1 MLALSKAK
9 STFYGEFMVL
19 RSADAVQKLC
29 SMAVQQGLIKP
40 TDMSIA
46 YQTYLMTK
54 VHAYQCEYVLEAAQG
69 RLLLVERDNSASE
82 WSALD
87 MPAPAFQ
94 GQWVP
99 YSSEKVALFDQSG
112 NYKGVKDRTRPEII
126 PSAEGGYIWSG
137 KDAYRMQALL
147 NPLVPLDSVQR
158 GPYDFFL
165 PPDQDSGVFVS
176 DRAAGTL
183 MMTDLTLNLTKA
195 QLSLR
200 EAGSKKALCLAYDAK
215 NRTCYVTDHQTSD
228 LIVIKPFEK
237 KIERIATPHGMLGN
251 LVLDLPRKRLLA
263 LLADPDQEAAILI
276 YGLENYEHQGTILLP
291 GKRFSTLDDPCDL
304 MGISPDGRYLLVMSY
319 TDEPALCTP
328 LVSRIDL
335 QTQQMVKTHTLST
348 EEKPIGFAFAHQQP
362 KAQAVPDFEDFLA
375 DKGILAKPQIIGL
388 IRQIQAIEEDRNK
401 PLLDQDVEAALSHI
415 QEHFSSQDLE
425 SVTEMSQQAV
435 EQMAKDSF
443 FEWQGRNDMKAEEKQ
458 VFVERL
464 SQLKADETVTRTN
477 GVFVLNWLKGIGK

>member
-1 MLALSKAK
+1 
-9 STFYGEFMVL
+9 MVI
-19 RSADAVQKLC
+19 RSADSVQKLC

-54 VHAYQCEYVLEAAQG
+54 IHAYQCEYVLDAQQG
-69 RLLLVERDNSASE
+69 RLLLQERETAGSE

-99 YSSEKVALFDQSG
+99 YSSDKVALFDKSG
-112 NYKGVKDRTRPEII
+112 VYKGVQDRTRPEII

-137 KDAYRMQALL
+137 PQAYRMQALL
-147 NPLVPLDSVQR
+147 NPLVPIDSVQR

-165 PPDQDSGVFVS
+165 PADQDSGVFVA

-183 MMTDLTLNLTKA
+183 MMTDLTLNVTKA
-195 QLSLR
+195 QLNLR
-200 EAGSKKALCLAYDAK
+200 EPGSKKALCLAYDAK

-237 KIERIATPHGMLGN
+237 KLERIATPHGMLGN

-276 YGLENYEHQGTILLP
+276 YGLEKYEHQGTILLP
-291 GKRFSTLDDPCDL
+291 GKRFSALDDPCDL
-304 MGISPDGRYLLVMSY
+304 MGLSPDGRYLLVMSY

-335 QTQQMVKTHTLST
+335 QTQQLVKTHTLSS

-362 KAQAVPDFEDFLA
+362 KPQSVPDFEDFLA
-375 DKGILAKPQIIGL
+375 DKGLLAKPQIIGL
-388 IRQIQAIEEDRNK
+388 IRQIQAIEADSAK

-415 QEHFSSQDLE
+415 QGHFSSQELE
-425 SVTEMSQQAV
+425 TVTEISQQVAQQLAQ
-435 EQMAKDSF
+435 ESF
-443 FEWQGRNDMKAEEKQ
+443 FEWQGRSDMNAEDKQ

-464 SQLKADETVTRTN
+464 TQLQADETVTRTN
-477 GVFVLNWLKGIGK
+477 GVFVLNWLKGLGK

>member
-1 MLALSKAK
+1 
-9 STFYGEFMVL
+9 MVL

-40 TDMSIA
+40 VDMSIA

-54 VHAYQCEYVLEAAQG
+54 IHAYQCQYVLETQQG
-69 RLLLVERDNSASE
+69 RLLLQEREDAKSE

-99 YSSEKVALFDQSG
+99 YSSEKVALFDRFGQ
-112 NYKGVKDRTRPEII
+112 YKGVQARSRPEII

-137 KDAYRMQALL
+137 QHAYRLQALL
-147 NPLVPLDSVQR
+147 NPLVPIETVAR

-165 PPDQDSGVFVS
+165 PPDQDSGVFIT

-183 MMTDLTLNLTKA
+183 TMTDLTLNMTKA
-195 QLSLR
+195 HLKLR
-200 EAGSKKALCLAYDAK
+200 EPGSKKAICLAYNAK
-215 NRTCYVTDHQTSD
+215 ARTLYVTDHQTSD
-228 LIVIKPFEK
+228 LIVIKPFEQ
-237 KIERIATPHGMLGN
+237 KIERISTPHGQLGN
-251 LVLDLPRKRLLA
+251 LVLDLPRKRLLTI
-263 LLADPDQEAAILI
+263 LSDPEQEAAILI
-276 YGLENYEHQGTILLP
+276 YGLEKLDHQGTILLP
-291 GKRFSTLDDPCDL
+291 GKRFSSLDDPCDL
-304 MGISPDGRYLLVMSY
+304 MGLSPDGRYLLVMSY

-335 QTQQMVKTHTLST
+335 QTQQLVKTHTLSS
-348 EEKPIGFAFAHQQP
+348 EEKPIGFAFAHQQA
-362 KAQAVPDFEDFLA
+362 KAQTVPDFEDFLE

-388 IRQIQAIEEDRNK
+388 IRQIQAIEADRNK
-401 PLLDQDVEAALSHI
+401 PLLDQDVVAAMSHI
-415 QEHFSSQDLE
+415 QGHFTPQDIQT
-425 SVTEMSQQAV
+425 VTEISQQAV
-435 EQMAKDSF
+435 AQMAQDSF
-443 FEWQGRNDMKAEEKQ
+443 FEWQGRSDMNAEEKQ

-477 GVFVLNWLKGIGK
+477 GVFVLNWLKGLGR